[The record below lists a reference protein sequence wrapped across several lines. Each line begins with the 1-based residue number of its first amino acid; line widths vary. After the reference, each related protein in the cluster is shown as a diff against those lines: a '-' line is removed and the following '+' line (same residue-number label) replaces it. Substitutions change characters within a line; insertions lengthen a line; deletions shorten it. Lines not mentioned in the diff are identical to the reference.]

1 MLRKSLR
8 RRSSYR
14 GPELDSILE
23 ISHDSQL
30 EAEEKKTATT
40 APIIE
45 HQRVSIGYSVNAPV
59 NARKCKSQNVNTA
72 RVSLIIEPVSPH
84 PPIKARQPLHT
95 NRESGCVPA
104 RIVDSSI
111 QGPPA
116 CNDKHKMCAMDTRR
130 NEVSQE
136 CRSLGRNSLGRHS
149 LGRQSLGRH
158 SIGRNPLGRK
168 SLGRQSLGRHSL
180 DRQSLGRQSLGRQ
193 SLGRQSLGRHSLEQ
207 DSLGRSFSSHKFM
220 NLPNCSSRRKASNH
234 EAPRLAEM
242 RPSSNNCPLSTTRT
256 SPRRRSGRISI
267 ATSSSQPPHGVIPHQ
282 EAEPPLPSYLRPTA
296 ASLARCISPRKKSR
310 LHRKAKNT

>member
-40 APIIE
+40 VPIIE

-95 NRESGCVPA
+95 NRDSGRVPA

-116 CNDKHKMCAMDTRR
+116 CNDKHKTCAMDTRR

-136 CRSLGRNSLGRHS
+136 RRFLGWNSLGRHS

-158 SIGRNPLGRK
+158 SIGRNPLGRH

-193 SLGRQSLGRHSLEQ
+193 SSEQ

-220 NLPNCSSRRKASNH
+220 NLPNCSSRRIASNH

-242 RPSSNNCPLSTTRT
+242 RPSSSNCPLSTTRT

-267 ATSSSQPPHGVIPHQ
+267 TTSSSQPPHRVIPHQ
-282 EAEPPLPSYLRPTA
+282 EADPPLPSYLRPTA